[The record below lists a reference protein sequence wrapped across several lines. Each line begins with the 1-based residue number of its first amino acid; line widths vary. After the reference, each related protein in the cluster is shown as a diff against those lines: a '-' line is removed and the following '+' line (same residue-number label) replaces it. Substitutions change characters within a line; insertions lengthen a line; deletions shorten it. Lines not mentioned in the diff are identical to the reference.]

1 MSSFYK
7 VTGQTQ
13 GYVLADN
20 QKEKKTNK
28 AEGFGVIIDNEA
40 KGMAFMKVYKSTL
53 SQAKMVL

>member
-1 MSSFYK
+1 M
-7 VTGQTQ
+7 
-13 GYVLADN
+13 ADN